1 MKKKDP
7 GYFAKVLA
15 KVIDNVQIS
24 VKNVYLRLEDTLS
37 YPQTPWAMGLILGEL
52 NLCTNNS
59 KWMPEFVFDSDFTRK
74 SLKVKDLALFVNH
87 GSE

>member
-15 KVIDNVQIS
+15 KVIDNVQIN
-24 VKNVYLRLEDTLS
+24 VKNVYVRLEDTLS

-59 KWMPEFVFDSDFTRK
+59 KW
-74 SLKVKDLALFVNH
+74 
-87 GSE
+87 